1 MYVLSLPVR
10 LRTTWTSNVIDG
22 VTVTPLR
29 IIADSKGSVLHM
41 IRADSPTFLGFGEI
55 YFSSVHFR
63 SVKAWKRNASATAHF
78 AVPVGEISMALF
90 DNRPTSPTCGHLE
103 TLTVGRSQYVL
114 VTVPPKIWYGFQ
126 GLTNPEALIVNCLD
140 RQYDASQTDRLE
152 YPSETVPHLW
162 PELE

>member
-1 MYVLSLPVR
+1 
-10 LRTTWTSNVIDG
+10 
-22 VTVTPLR
+22 
-29 IIADSKGSVLHM
+29 M

-63 SVKAWKRNASATAHF
+63 SVKAWKRNAAATAHF